1 MRTALF
7 FQGETRSNLSTMAVN
22 GRHRNPPNYLYYVM
36 SVQALP
42 LEISPREYHPV
53 EPLNPE
59 EDFRIQQRLK
69 DEGNLPQHIAIIM
82 DGDRRWA
89 VERNLPK
96 TEGHRFGRESV
107 RDIVRACG
115 QLQIEALTLYTFS
128 TENWSR
134 PEAEVA
140 ELMQWLHESLRDE
153 VSELHENNVSLNAI
167 GRTDALSPTIQLALE
182 HALAQTKDNTGLK
195 LNLALNYGGR
205 SELVDAFRK
214 LAAEVAAGR
223 LDPEDIDEDQI
234 SGALYTAD
242 LPDPDLLI
250 RTSGEMRLSN
260 FLPWQMVYTE
270 ICFVGDVHWPDFRRQ
285 HLYEAIAAYQQRQR
299 RFGG

>member
-1 MRTALF
+1 
-7 FQGETRSNLSTMAVN
+7 
-22 GRHRNPPNYLYYVM
+22 M
-36 SVQALP
+36 SSQALP
-42 LEISPREYHPV
+42 LDTSPKNYRPV
-53 EPLNPE
+53 EPLSPA
-59 EDFRIQQRLK
+59 EDAKAQQHLK
-69 DEGNLPQHIAIIM
+69 DEGNLPRHIAIIM

-89 VERNLPK
+89 DAHKLPR
-96 TEGHRFGRESV
+96 TDGHRFGREAV

-134 PEAEVA
+134 PDIEVKA
-140 ELMQWLHESLRDE
+140 LMRWLHESLRDE
-153 VSELHENNVSLNAI
+153 VPELHENNVRLNAV
-167 GRTDALSPTIQLALE
+167 GRIKELPKTVQLALRR
-182 HALAQTKDNTGLK
+182 ALDQTRDNTGLK

-214 LAAEVAAGR
+214 LATEVAAGR
-223 LDPEDIDEDQI
+223 TKPKDIDEEQI

-270 ICFVGDVHWPDFRRQ
+270 IHFVGDVHWPDFRRQ
-285 HLYEAIAAYQQRQR
+285 HLYEAIGTYQQRQR